1 MNGQDMTPA
10 IWAAACESQQD
21 RRAGSVGEF
30 EWPEACTRRA
40 PKKGYEKAFACPR
53 MLIQQDEN
61 AATGFEGSNELNA
74 GAPTHSDLLNWIALF
89 REHRSRPGTYTQNR
103 TLKRRLSR
111 AAIDRRHRNSEL
123 GQLRGSQFPV
133 PKMRPNHDRAHSP
146 GFGLSAFEML
156 ETFDFDS
163 VEHEGSVT
171 ARQQD
176 QF

>member
-30 EWPEACTRRA
+30 EWPEARTR
-40 PKKGYEKAFACPR
+40 R

>member
-1 MNGQDMTPA
+1 MTPA
-10 IWAAACESQQD
+10 ICAATCESQQD
-21 RRAGSVGEF
+21 RRADAVGEF
-30 EWPEACTRRA
+30 EWPEACIRRT
-40 PKKGYEKAFACPR
+40 PEKGYAKAFACPR

-61 AATGFEGSNELNA
+61 AATGFECSNELNA
-74 GAPTHSDLLNWIALF
+74 GAPTHSDLLNRIALF

-133 PKMRPNHDRAHSP
+133 PEMRPNHECAHSP
-146 GFGLSAFEML
+146 GLGLSAFEML

-163 VEHEGSVT
+163 IEHEGSVAT
-171 ARQQD
+171 RQQD
-176 QF
+176 QL